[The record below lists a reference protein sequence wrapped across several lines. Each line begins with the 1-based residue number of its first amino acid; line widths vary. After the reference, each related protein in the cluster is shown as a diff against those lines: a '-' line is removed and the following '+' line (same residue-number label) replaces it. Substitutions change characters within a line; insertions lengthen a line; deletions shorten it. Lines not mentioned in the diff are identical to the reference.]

1 MSVDSKVVD
10 SVASLAK
17 LYLDDDER
25 ELIAEQLG
33 RILEYVDLLREVDIT
48 DVPPTKHVID
58 LTNVTREDA
67 PRPSL
72 PLEES
77 IGNAPESIGNYFVVP
92 KVLPD

>member
-10 SVASLAK
+10 HVASLAK

-25 ELIAEQLG
+25 ERMAEQLG
-33 RILEYVDLLREVDIT
+33 HILDYVDQLREVDVG

-58 LTNVTREDA
+58 LINVSREDTV
-67 PRPSL
+67 RPSL
-72 PLEES
+72 PREES
-77 IGNAPESIGNYFVVP
+77 LANAPESMLDYFVVP